1 MFLKSFLFLNIIL
14 LIKNGLSYN
23 IDIYCPEYTGLKDSC
38 NKIFNNSSIMFE
50 PAIPRVVSKIEDIKS
65 AIIFD
70 LSGHNT
76 IFPLKSYTVFYPTTY
91 YSHKC
96 DNKTYYSLSPVRSI
110 KNRISLYLSFIKI
123 VIEVMSIEN
132 RSKYVIFGEE
142 SAYLMQMSLVNY
154 LTRLKRN
161 ILLDISTDFPYEKS
175 IISQLQYMDNDD
187 PNETVMI
194 LFYTNP
200 NVIEEM
206 FNSKIIQLLINQNIK
221 IITFNVINEEI
232 IQLNPSIYKNTYVV
246 NGYYNDLYKGNDI
259 VIKQIQSDIIF
270 ITYNNYY
277 YVYFV

>member
-1 MFLKSFLFLNIIL
+1 MYLKPFLFINIIL
-14 LIKNGLSYN
+14 LIKNGFSYN
-23 IDIYCPEYTGLKDSC
+23 VDIYCPEYAGMKDSC
-38 NKIFNNSSIMFE
+38 HKIFSNSNIIFE
-50 PAIPRVVSKIEDIKS
+50 PAIPRVVSKIADVKS
-65 AIIFD
+65 EIIFD
-70 LSGHNT
+70 LSRNNT

-96 DNKTYYSLSPVRSI
+96 DNKTYYSLAPIRSL
-110 KNRISLYLSFIKI
+110 KNRICLFFYIII

-132 RSKYVIFGEE
+132 RSKYVILGEE
-142 SAYLMQMSLVNY
+142 SAYLMQVSLVNY
-154 LTRLKRN
+154 LTRLKRDV
-161 ILLDISTDFPYEKS
+161 LLDITTDYPYEES
-175 IISQLQYMDNDD
+175 IISQLQNIDNNYL
-187 PNETVMI
+187 NETVVI
-194 LFYTNP
+194 LLYINP

-259 VIKQIQSDIIF
+259 IIKQIQSDTIF